1 MFAARQLVVSAQ
13 GMGFIKDAKAGMLAQ
28 EAERAVREGRTVF
41 TAMLNTPWT
50 HHTMSGSVPD
60 WAQMIE
66 SVEACGWRLADWSV
80 AMDAK
85 GRPQAYPLFRR
96 R

>member
-1 MFAARQLVVSAQ
+1 
-13 GMGFIKDAKAGMLAQ
+13 MGFIKDAKANMLREEAQ
-28 EAERAVREGRTVF
+28 RAIQQGRTVF
-41 TAMLNTPWT
+41 VAMLNTPIT
-50 HHTMSGSVPD
+50 HHTMSGSVAG
-60 WAQMIE
+60 WAEMIE
-66 SVEACGWRLADWSV
+66 SVEACGWHLADWSV